1 MKAIRGLQD
10 NIKCANLCIIGIPEG
25 EEREKGIE
33 NVFEAIMAENLPN
46 IKKETDIQIQ
56 EAQSVPNKMN
66 PNRPTPRHIIIKL
79 AKVKERILKAGR
91 GKTKSHMQGN
101 PHIS

>member
-1 MKAIRGLQD
+1 
-10 NIKCANLCIIGIPEG
+10 
-25 EEREKGIE
+25 
-33 NVFEAIMAENLPN
+33 MAENLPN

-91 GKTKSHMQGN
+91 GKTKS
-101 PHIS
+101 